1 MNIQKVVRWVVADS
15 MACVKA
21 FLKAGVIVGI
31 MASTMASTAAQASDL
46 SDKLQSPDYV
56 LLMRH
61 TRAPGIGDPANYTLD
76 DCKTQRNLSDEGRKQ
91 AVVVGNW
98 LKKQGVQTANVHTS
112 AWCRCKDTAELLNLG
127 PVTVEPALASFF
139 DDMAQAK
146 TQNQKLEKFI
156 ATQLNTKGKQALIL
170 VTHHVN
176 IYEFMGENIASG
188 DMVLAKVNSNGKMM
202 SYKLIPRPN

>member
-1 MNIQKVVRWVVADS
+1 VGFQKLTLRLWCALAVV
-15 MACVKA
+15 MACA
-21 FLKAGVIVGI
+21 TT
-31 MASTMASTAAQASDL
+31 STTAQASDL
-46 SDKLQSPDYV
+46 SDKLQSPEYV

-61 TRAPGIGDPANYTLD
+61 TRAPGNGDPANYTLD

-91 AVVVGNW
+91 AMAAGNW
-98 LKKQGVQTANVHTS
+98 LKKQAVQTADVRSS
-112 AWCRCKDTAELLNLG
+112 AWCRCKDTAELLQLG

-156 ATQLNTKGKQALIL
+156 ASQLKTKGKQALIL

-176 IYEFMGENIASG
+176 IYEFVGENIASG
-188 DMVLAKVNSNGKMM
+188 DMVLTKIDSNGKMVA
-202 SYKLIPRPN
+202 YKLIPRPN

>member
-1 MNIQKVVRWVVADS
+1 VGFQKLTLRLWCALAVV
-15 MACVKA
+15 MACA
-21 FLKAGVIVGI
+21 TT
-31 MASTMASTAAQASDL
+31 STTAQASDL
-46 SDKLQSPDYV
+46 SDKLQSPEYV

-61 TRAPGIGDPANYTLD
+61 TRAPGNGDPANYTLD

-91 AVVVGNW
+91 AMAAGNW
-98 LKKQGVQTANVHTS
+98 LKKQGVQTADVRSS
-112 AWCRCKDTAELLNLG
+112 AWCRCKDTAELLQLG

-156 ATQLNTKGKQALIL
+156 ATQLKTKGKQALIL

-176 IYEFMGENIASG
+176 IYEFVGENIASG
-188 DMVLAKVNSNGKMM
+188 DMVVAKVDSNGKRVA
-202 SYKLIPRPN
+202 YTLVPRPN

>member
-1 MNIQKVVRWVVADS
+1 MGFQKLTLRLWCALAVV
-15 MACVKA
+15 MACA
-21 FLKAGVIVGI
+21 TT
-31 MASTMASTAAQASDL
+31 STTAQASDL
-46 SDKLQSPDYV
+46 SDKLQSPEYV

-61 TRAPGIGDPANYTLD
+61 TRAPGNGDPANYTLD

-91 AVVVGNW
+91 AMAAGNW
-98 LKKQGVQTANVHTS
+98 LKKQGVQTADVRSS
-112 AWCRCKDTAELLNLG
+112 AWCRCKDTAELLQLG

-156 ATQLNTKGKQALIL
+156 ATQLKTKGKQALIL

-176 IYEFMGENIASG
+176 IYEFVGENIASG
-188 DMVLAKVNSNGKMM
+188 DMVVAKVDSNGKRVA
-202 SYKLIPRPN
+202 YTLVPRPN